1 MLNWEHCFQNR
12 QEPHVFFKEYS
23 LSGYDQHPSPRPQ
36 PDNFSQHHNNLSL
49 SLCGQISKISY
60 LRMLMILT

>member
-12 QEPHVFFKEYS
+12 QESHVFFKECS

-36 PDNFSQHHNNLSL
+36 LDNFSQHHNDL
-49 SLCGQISKISY
+49 IIY
-60 LRMLMILT
+60 RILRVYMC